1 MRQTRIAFARGAAGP
16 SRGTDEPRWHAGRV
30 PNPMFVADDRLI
42 SLIFDYCRWRLE
54 LDPVPLDFAG
64 DKQTLDRAIRGLIK
78 PGGNPAEHVLD
89 IFEQTLASAVISCD
103 SPRFLAFIPA
113 APTKASLLFD
123 AVVSCSSLQG
133 SSWLESAGAVSAENQ
148 ILRVIADVAGLPESA
163 GGCFVSGGSAGN
175 LSALLVARDIGRHR
189 LAGPNARTATSAP
202 IATNPTTLRVAVSD
216 QAHSSIGKALHV
228 IGLEPLVIETQDHR
242 LNGADLEKAL
252 QRDPDPSTVIAVV
265 ATAGTTNAGI
275 VDDLAGVGRIA
286 RERGM
291 WFHVDGA
298 YGGAALFA
306 PSVRDRFSGIEM
318 ADSLVVDPHK
328 WLFAPFDCASL
339 IYRNPSLARAVHTQ
353 DASYL
358 DVIHT
363 DAPDEWNPSD
373 YAYHL
378 TRRARGLALWFSM
391 AVHGTDAYRD
401 AVEAGLAI
409 ARKAADVIDARPGL
423 SLVRR
428 PELSVVLFRRDGWT
442 AADYDSWSKKLLS
455 DQIGFVT
462 PTKWEGETVAR
473 FAFLHPETTIEIVD
487 EILATMF

>member
-1 MRQTRIAFARGAAGP
+1 MLGGVR
-16 SRGTDEPRWHAGRV
+16 
-30 PNPMFVADDRLI
+30 NPMFMADDRLI
-42 SLIFDYCRWRLE
+42 TLVMDYCRWRLE

-64 DKQTLDRAIRGLIK
+64 EKSRLEEALEGMI
-78 PGGNPAEHVLD
+78 NPVGTDPARVMEVFADVL
-89 IFEQTLASAVISCD
+89 APAVVSCD

-123 AVVSCSSLQG
+123 MVASCSSLQG
-133 SSWLESAGAVSAENQ
+133 SSWLEAAGAVAAENQ
-148 ILRVIADVAGLPESA
+148 ALRLIADAAGLPPGA
-163 GGCFVSGGSAGN
+163 GGCFVAGGSAGN
-175 LSALLVARDIGRHR
+175 LSALVVAREAGRRR
-189 LAGPNARTATSAP
+189 LGDAAGR
-202 IATNPTTLRVAVSD
+202 LRVAVSD
-216 QAHSSIGKALHV
+216 QAHSSIGKALRV
-228 IGLEPLVIETQDHR
+228 IGVQPLVVATEDHR
-242 LNGADLEKAL
+242 LTGADLERAL
-252 QRDPDPSTVIAVV
+252 QSDPDPGSVIGVA

-275 VDDLAGVGRIA
+275 VDDLAGVGRVA
-286 RERGM
+286 RARDM

-306 PSVRDRFSGIEM
+306 PSVRERFAGIEL

-339 IYRNPSLARAVHTQ
+339 IYRNPALARAVHTQ

-378 TRRARGLALWFSM
+378 TRRARGLALWFSL

-401 AVEAGLAI
+401 AVEAALEM
-409 ARKAADVIDARPGL
+409 ARRAAAVIDARPGM
-423 SLVRR
+423 SLIRP
-428 PELSVVLFRRDGWT
+428 PELSVVLFRREGWD
-442 AADYDSWSKKLLS
+442 AQDYDDWSRRLLA

-462 PTKWEGETVAR
+462 PSKWEGETVAR
-473 FAFLHPETTIEIVD
+473 FAFLHPDTTIEIVE
-487 EILATMF
+487 EILDTMT

>member
-1 MRQTRIAFARGAAGP
+1 
-16 SRGTDEPRWHAGRV
+16 
-30 PNPMFVADDRLI
+30 MFVADEQLI
-42 SLIFDYCRWRLE
+42 SLIFDYCHRRLE
-54 LDPVPLDFAG
+54 FDPVSLDHPG
-64 DKQTLDRAIRGLIK
+64 DKAVLDRVLAGLIK
-78 PGGNPAEHVLD
+78 PDGNPPEKVLD
-89 IFEQTLASAVISCD
+89 IFEQSLATAVISCD

-148 ILRVIADVAGLPESA
+148 VLRVIADAAGLPDSA
-163 GGCFVSGGSAGN
+163 GGCFVAGGSAGN
-175 LSALLVARDIGRHR
+175 LSALMVAREVGRHR
-189 LAGPNARTATSAP
+189 LDASKGGGR
-202 IATNPTTLRVAVSD
+202 LRVAVSD

-228 IGLEPLVIETQDHR
+228 LGMDALVIETDDHR
-242 LNGADLEKAL
+242 LNGADLERAL
-252 QRDPDPSTVIAVV
+252 QRDPDPSDVIAVA

-275 VDDLAGVGRIA
+275 VDDLEGVGRVA
-286 RERGM
+286 KDRRM
-291 WFHVDGA
+291 WFHADGA

-306 PSVRDRFSGIEM
+306 PSARPRFEGIDM
-318 ADSLVVDPHK
+318 VDSLVVDPHK

-339 IYRNPSLARAVHTQ
+339 IYRNPSLARGVHTQ

-409 ARKAADVIDARPGL
+409 ARHAADLIDSKPGL
-423 SLVRR
+423 SLIRP
-428 PELSVVLFRRDGWT
+428 PELSVVLFRREGWT
-442 AADYDSWSKKLLS
+442 ATDYDRWSRQLLS

-473 FAFLHPETTIEIVD
+473 FAFLHPDTTIEIVD
-487 EILATMF
+487 EILATML